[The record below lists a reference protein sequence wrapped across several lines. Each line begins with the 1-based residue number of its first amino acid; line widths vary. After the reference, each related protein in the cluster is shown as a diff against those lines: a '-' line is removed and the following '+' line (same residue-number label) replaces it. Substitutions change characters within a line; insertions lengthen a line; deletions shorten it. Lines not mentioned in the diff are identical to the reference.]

1 MLSVQHKAALDAAR
15 GRGVRGSGR
24 GARRPAPFMAGHN
37 YLIAADTITAHRAF
51 CHTFVELTMSRL
63 TQEFALLAASGLGK
77 SPTKCPPVKSE
88 ISDHASPPTRPSAS
102 FTPFQ

>member
-15 GRGVRGSGR
+15 GGRVVRGSGR

-51 CHTFVELTMSRL
+51 CRTFVELTMSRL
-63 TQEFALLAASGLGK
+63 PKEFALLAVPGLGK
-77 SPTKCPPVKSE
+77 SPTTGTPVKSE
-88 ISDHASPPTRPSAS
+88 FSDHGSHRTVPSAS
-102 FTPFQ
+102 L

>member
-24 GARRPAPFMAGHN
+24 GARRPAPFMAGHS

-51 CHTFVELTMSRL
+51 CHTFVELTMTRL
-63 TQEFALLAASGLGK
+63 PTEFAMLAIRGLVMAA
-77 SPTKCPPVKSE
+77 TKATTVRSE
-88 ISDHASPPTRPSAS
+88 LSDHDSHLTLPSV
-102 FTPFQ
+102 

>member
-24 GARRPAPFMAGHN
+24 GARRPAPFMAGHS

-63 TQEFALLAASGLGK
+63 PKEFALLAVPGLGK
-77 SPTKCPPVKSE
+77 SPTTGTPVKSE
-88 ISDHASPPTRPSAS
+88 FSDHRSEERRVGKDGSTL
-102 FTPFQ
+102 